1 MAAESLKLLFV
12 VNQLAPIGGAEVQL
26 IHLANG
32 LDGLGHEVT
41 ICSIDHAWAKP
52 GTVAAGIESVQLH
65 ASDRYRRATALPR
78 LTRLARRADVVQCTM
93 WDPSL
98 WGRLAAL
105 AARRPMIVADHAT
118 DRSVQITASGAP
130 RARWI
135 AAHNRLLDPF
145 TYATVA
151 CASSQLPVLLGE
163 GVAADKV
170 VHIPNGIPLERTRAA
185 AAAAPGRQQLGLPP
199 SGRLVVQ
206 VGLFRPEKNQLG
218 ALEAF
223 QAVRERAPDAHLV
236 FVGDGPTMA
245 NVQRRAG
252 EIGAGEWAHFLGHR
266 SDVPALLAKAE
277 LMLLPSVSDAMP
289 MTVIEAM
296 ALGVPVLAT
305 DVGDV
310 AATLGEGG
318 LCVPVGDPGAL
329 AEACLRLLG
338 DDPLRGSMAAVASAR
353 SAAYDAAAMV
363 RDYQALFRGA
373 LAKVPPQRAL
383 RELA

>member
-32 LDGLGHEVT
+32 LAGHGHEVT
-41 ICSIDHAWAKP
+41 ICSIDHAWVKP
-52 GTVAAGIESVQLH
+52 GTLAPEVESVELH
-65 ASDRYRRATALPR
+65 ASDRYRRIAALPR
-78 LTRLARRADVVQCTM
+78 LARLARRAEVVQCTM

-151 CASSQLPVLLGE
+151 CAGSQLPVLLGE
-163 GVAADKV
+163 GVAAEKL
-170 VHIPNGIPLERTRAA
+170 VHVPNGIPLERTRAD
-185 AAAAPGRQQLGLPP
+185 AAAAPDRERLGLPP
-199 SGRLVVQ
+199 RGRLVIQ

-223 QAVRERAPDAHLV
+223 RAVRERAPDAHLV
-236 FVGDGPTMA
+236 FVGNGPTLA
-245 NVQRRAG
+245 GVQRRA
-252 EIGAGEWAHFLGHR
+252 EELGAGEWAHFLGHR
-266 SDVPALLAKAE
+266 SDVPALLSKAE

-289 MTVIEAM
+289 MTVIESM
-296 ALGVPVLAT
+296 ALGVPVVAT

-310 AATLGEGG
+310 AATLGDGG
-318 LCVPVGDPGAL
+318 LCVPVGDPDAL
-329 AEACLRLLG
+329 AEACLRVLG
-338 DDPLRGSMAAVASAR
+338 DDDLRKKMSAAASAG
-353 SAAYDAAAMV
+353 AVNLDAAAMV
-363 RDYQALFRGA
+363 RSYEALFRGA
-373 LAKVPPQRAL
+373 VAGAPPRQAL

>member
-1 MAAESLKLLFV
+1 MAAEPLKLLFV

-32 LDGLGHEVT
+32 LAGRGHEVT
-41 ICSIDHAWAKP
+41 VCSIDHAWLKP
-52 GTVAAGIESVQLH
+52 GTLAPEVDSIELH
-65 ASDRYRRATALPR
+65 ASDRYRRVGALPR
-78 LTRLARRADVVQCTM
+78 LARLARRADVVQCTM

-118 DRSVQITASGAP
+118 DRAVQITASGAP

-163 GVAADKV
+163 GVAAAKI

-185 AAAAPGRQQLGLPP
+185 AAAAPGRERLGLPP
-199 SGRLVVQ
+199 EGRVVIQ

-223 QAVRERAPDAHLV
+223 RAVRERAPDAHLV
-236 FVGDGPTMA
+236 FVGDGPMRA
-245 NVQRRAG
+245 GVERRAA
-252 EIGAGEWAHFLGHR
+252 ELGAGEWAHFLGHR
-266 SDVPALLAKAE
+266 SDVPALLSKAE

-289 MTVIEAM
+289 MTVIESM
-296 ALGVPVLAT
+296 ALGVPVVAT

-318 LCVPVGDPGAL
+318 LCVPVGDPSAL

-338 DDPLRGSMAAVASAR
+338 DDDLRRSMAA
-353 SAAYDAAAMV
+353 AAGEGAGGLDAGAMV
-363 RDYQALFRGA
+363 RSYEALFRGA
-373 LAKVPPQRAL
+373 VAGVPPEQAL
-383 RELA
+383 REPA